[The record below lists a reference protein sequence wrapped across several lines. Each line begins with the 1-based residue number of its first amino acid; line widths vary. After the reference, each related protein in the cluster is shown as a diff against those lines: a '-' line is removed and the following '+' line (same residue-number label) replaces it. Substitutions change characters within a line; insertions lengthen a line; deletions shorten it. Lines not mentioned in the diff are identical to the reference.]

1 MGTLKE
7 LFSSLILGDTLDDN
21 KTDYYSLL
29 SKVNHQRN
37 ETNKLIHETS
47 EHIKKLKKQKPI
59 NLSNEFDDYQIN
71 HQIIRLQSRIEELT
85 QQISELNKIE
95 QKINTA
101 LLEDKIQRTTI
112 KHYQIELEL
121 NQFKR

>member
-1 MGTLKE
+1 MATLKE

-47 EHIKKLKKQKPI
+47 EHIKKLKKQKTI
-59 NLSNEFDDYQIN
+59 NLSHEFDDYQIN

>member
-1 MGTLKE
+1 MATLKE

-47 EHIKKLKKQKPI
+47 EHIKKLKKQKTI
-59 NLSNEFDDYQIN
+59 NDYQIN

-85 QQISELNKIE
+85 QQISELDKIE

-121 NQFKR
+121 V

>member
-1 MGTLKE
+1 MATLKDI
-7 LFSSLILGDTLDDN
+7 FASLILGDTLDDN

-29 SKVNHQRN
+29 SRVNCQRN

-59 NLSNEFDDYQIN
+59 NLSNEFDDFQIN
-71 HQIIRLQSRIEELT
+71 HQIIRLQSRLEELA
-85 QQISELNKIE
+85 QQLTELGKIE

-121 NQFKR
+121 NQFKG

>member
-47 EHIKKLKKQKPI
+47 EHIKKLKKQKTI
-59 NLSNEFDDYQIN
+59 NLSHEFDDYQIN

-85 QQISELNKIE
+85 QQISELDKIE

-121 NQFKR
+121 V

>member
-1 MGTLKE
+1 
-7 LFSSLILGDTLDDN
+7 LFTSLILGDTLDDN

-29 SKVNHQRN
+29 SRVNHQRR
-37 ETNKLIHETS
+37 ETNKLIYETS

-59 NLSNEFDDYQIN
+59 DHSNEFDDFQIN

-85 QQISELNKIE
+85 HQLTELNKIE